1 MTTID
6 FVMGMYQG
14 GGPRNVYTF
23 SKYLNAYK
31 YESEVLQFINPR
43 FFRFVGSL
51 SKGVETYGSKVKVPG
66 IVASYSNILYDL
78 VSKIP
83 SVIALPF
90 VSSSYITRALTLL
103 KFGAPDIYVATD
115 WGSFFPTLLASN
127 KKKAEMLYFV
137 QTDESNFKKETV
149 YKKMAKKTYEIQQVR
164 ITQSLWVK
172 TMLDEAYGGANFYIG
187 FGIAPIF
194 FSSKHEKNS
203 KALFT
208 IARNSFDKGFDIF
221 VNAVN
226 DLWSKRKDFSVVIAG
241 EREILETSRINFPFR
256 YIGWIRDDVILSEIY
271 SRSIF
276 VNTGRFEAL
285 PMPALEAMASGAPVV
300 LNDITG
306 IKEFAVPFENCLVSN
321 MSDPYSFSNNIS
333 TLLDSPELQSS
344 LGQRAKITANKYKWD
359 TVIEK
364 FLNVIHKEFS
374 L

>member
-31 YESEVLQFINPR
+31 YESAVLQFIDPR
-43 FFRFVGSL
+43 FFRFVESL
-51 SKGVETYGSKVKVPG
+51 SRGVENYGSKVKMPG
-66 IVASYSNILYDL
+66 IVASYSNILYEL
-78 VSKIP
+78 ISKIP
-83 SVIALPF
+83 SVLTLPF
-90 VSSSYITRALTLL
+90 VSSSYITRALTLS
-103 KFGAPDIYVATD
+103 KFGAPDIYIATD

-137 QTDESNFKKETV
+137 QTDESTFKKDRV
-149 YKKMAKKTYEIQQVR
+149 YKKMAKRTYEIQRVR

-172 TMLDEAYGGANFYIG
+172 SMLDEVYGGTNYYIG

-194 FSSKHEKNS
+194 FTMKHEKNS
-203 KALFT
+203 KTLFT

-221 VNAVN
+221 VKAVN
-226 DLWSKRKDFSVVIAG
+226 DLWSKRKDFSVVIVG
-241 EREILETSRINFPFR
+241 EREILEISRINFPYR
-256 YIGWIRDDVILSEIY
+256 YLGWIRDDVILSEIY

-276 VNTGRFEAL
+276 INTGRFEAL

-306 IKEFAVPFENCLVSN
+306 NREFAVPFENCLVSSV
-321 MSDPYSFSNNIS
+321 SDPLSFSNNIS
-333 TLLDSPELQSS
+333 TLLDSPELQFS
-344 LGQRAKITANKYKWD
+344 LGQQARITANKYKWD
-359 TVIEK
+359 TVIGE
-364 FLNVIHKEFS
+364 FLNVIHKEFD